1 MNSKLKETIINPIF
15 RDNPIAVLISVSALR
30 LQLPYSS
37 TEPA

>member
-15 RDNPIAVLISVSALR
+15 RDNPIAVLIRS
-30 LQLPYSS
+30 QLPCSS

>member
-15 RDNPIAVLISVSALR
+15 RDNPIAVLTLR
-30 LQLPYSS
+30 SQLPCSS

>member
-15 RDNPIAVLISVSALR
+15 RDNPIAVLTALR
-30 LQLPYSS
+30 SQLPCSS

>member
-15 RDNPIAVLISVSALR
+15 RDNPIAVLI
-30 LQLPYSS
+30 PYSS

>member
-15 RDNPIAVLISVSALR
+15 RDNPIAVLK
-30 LQLPYSS
+30 LPCSS